1 MNKIVVGDLLTISSK
16 KYIVMDKIFYVDSDY
31 VFVNEITSDEDNTD
45 NYYVMRL
52 EDDNVEIIS
61 DKNLVNS
68 LLPIFSD
75 NIQIMVNR
83 VFE

>member
-75 NIQIMVNR
+75 NIQMMVNR